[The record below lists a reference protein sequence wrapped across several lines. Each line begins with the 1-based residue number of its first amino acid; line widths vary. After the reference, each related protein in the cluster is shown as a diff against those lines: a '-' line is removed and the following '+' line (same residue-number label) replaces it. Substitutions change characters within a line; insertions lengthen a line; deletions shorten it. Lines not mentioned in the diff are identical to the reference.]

1 MSQSLKHAT
10 DPGRSAG
17 ENAILEAA
25 VRLFSRHGFE
35 GVSMRA
41 VAQEAGVSKSNIY
54 HHFASKEALYLAIMQ
69 SSAGSLAEMVEN
81 LAEGRGGF
89 DERLREFALAHLV
102 HLIDNAMTMRLLLR
116 EVFTG
121 DSRWQKIM
129 VEQVV
134 GGIFERLI
142 GIFENGQKAGLL
154 RPGVDPGLCA
164 LLILGIDLFHF
175 QTRHL
180 HQYPPLDRYAQ
191 SAEQFSS
198 EMMDIILHGM
208 LAPTVASPTVA
219 EVKS

>member
-1 MSQSLKHAT
+1 MPSNSAKPR
-10 DPGRSAG
+10 DDSRSAG
-17 ENAILEAA
+17 EHAILEAA
-25 VRLFSRHGFE
+25 VRLFSRHGFD

-54 HHFASKEALYLAIMQ
+54 HHFDSKEVLYLAIMQ
-69 SSAGSLAEMVEN
+69 ASADRLAEMVES
-81 LAEGRGGF
+81 LAEGRGEF
-89 DERLREFALAHLV
+89 DERLRKFARAHLL
-102 HLIDNAMTMRLLLR
+102 HLFENAMTMRLLLR

-121 DSRWQKIM
+121 TSRWQKIM

-180 HQYPPLDRYAQ
+180 HQYPPLDRYARTP
-191 SAEQFSS
+191 EQFSS
-198 EMMDIILHGM
+198 EMMDIILQGM
-208 LAPTVASPTVA
+208 LITSDAPGEQS
-219 EVKS
+219 